1 MQWTRSYL
9 RWMPSLRILKQ
20 LKSIKQLHFHVIL
33 IHFLIKKK
41 IIRKKNVW
49 SVFFFNMNTVMT
61 NGDDNGIRRVWCGD
75 TLSTKTQH
83 GFASYLR
90 KHHLRLLKVR
100 LMKVVFWVHSRTHQ
114 LLFLFSYLIWTWCAS
129 GWLITRINESKLIFI
144 SDLNS

>member
-1 MQWTRSYL
+1 MNAFLTY
-9 RWMPSLRILKQ
+9 
-20 LKSIKQLHFHVIL
+20 IKTIK
-33 IHFLIKKK
+33 IHQAATFSCYFDTFLNKKK
-41 IIRKKNVW
+41 DNSKKNVW